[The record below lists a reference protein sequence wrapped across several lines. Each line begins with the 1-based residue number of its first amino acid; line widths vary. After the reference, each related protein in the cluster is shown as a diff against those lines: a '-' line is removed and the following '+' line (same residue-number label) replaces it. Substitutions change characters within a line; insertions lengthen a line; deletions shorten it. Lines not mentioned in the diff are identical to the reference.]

1 MAGNREHVKER
12 IVGSSESFEIAA
24 WCSATCA
31 QLGHGS
37 CSADRWDIV
46 ADRAARAVERWTE
59 TFLREFNLEKIVE
72 SEAEFF
78 ELDRRDAR
86 KGCSQRVPRLR
97 RRHRHRQYTQDG
109 ARPETKPAPLH

>member
-86 KGCSQRVPRLR
+86 KGRSKRLPRFR
-97 RRHRHRQYTQDG
+97 RQPRHGKHDTDG
-109 ARPETKPAPLH
+109 EV